1 MVKGGLKMAV
11 DKNSWYVSWST
22 YIQVCSL
29 SRQEAESVHLCTRV
43 KGGKPLPFY
52 FMRCQIERT
61 PAARWKWMINIL
73 EKKKIN
79 FTQIFLHCTA
89 AARFDWQLE
98 HCGNRTQHV
107 NPYENERWY
116 GVWNTAVVTDG
127 NRAWCSYIPN
137 IPVGILTQVKGRLVL
152 DWAVDS
158 IHPERQSERERE
170 KKVNSSEQ
178 VVYMKRASS
187 GVLCSR
193 SCTLK
198 MF

>member
-1 MVKGGLKMAV
+1 MCLEVH
-11 DKNSWYVSWST
+11 T
-22 YIQVCSL
+22 YKCALSL
-29 SRQEAESVHLCTRV
+29 SAGSRKCASLHAS
-43 KGGKPLPFY
+43 KGWKTFAFLLYAMPNRAHTGS
-52 FMRCQIERT
+52 
-61 PAARWKWMINIL
+61 RWKWMINIL

-89 AARFDWQLE
+89 AARFDSQLE

-137 IPVGILTQVKGRLVL
+137 IPVGILALVKGSLVL

-158 IHPERQSERERE
+158 IHPERQRERERE
-170 KKVNSSEQ
+170 KSQFVGTGGLYEKSIFRCIV
-178 VVYMKRASS
+178 
-187 GVLCSR
+187 
-193 SCTLK
+193 
-198 MF
+198 